1 MKKLGLR
8 NPIVFGILLFF
19 AAVLAAAL
27 IAIPIDAFIY
37 HTELSGALSRIV
49 VAMILFVLF
58 FYCFKEDHPFKG
70 WLHCLPVLL
79 VVLWNIWYEKDM
91 GMTSADPI
99 LLFAGALAPALFE
112 EIIFRGIIIRKFLDA
127 GKSETYAWLGS
138 ALLFSMVHLTNLV
151 GGNVLNTLV
160 QTAYALVIGL
170 LLGAVYLKDRNIL
183 SVITSHFL
191 IDLSSRLF
199 EQRSE
204 TPIPLLIAFIVLLAV
219 LAAYS
224 YYLMQKKNVSK

>member
-1 MKKLGLR
+1 
-8 NPIVFGILLFF
+8 
-19 AAVLAAAL
+19 
-27 IAIPIDAFIY
+27 
-37 HTELSGALSRIV
+37 
-49 VAMILFVLF
+49 
-58 FYCFKEDHPFKG
+58 
-70 WLHCLPVLL
+70 
-79 VVLWNIWYEKDM
+79 
-91 GMTSADPI
+91 MTSADPI